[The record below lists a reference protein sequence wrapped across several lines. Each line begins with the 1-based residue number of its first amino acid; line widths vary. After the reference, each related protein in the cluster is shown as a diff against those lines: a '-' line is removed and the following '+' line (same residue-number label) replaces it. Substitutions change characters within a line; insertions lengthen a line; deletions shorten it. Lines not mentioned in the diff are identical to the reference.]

1 MANYLP
7 RRAGCDRDSRRLQQ
21 EDPGYTGPDRG
32 GLPKTPGCLLASDF
46 GEGVHTKRI
55 KKQRLERAGWVV
67 GDSAQFLQLS
77 VEENRFIELK
87 LALATGVRELRERRG
102 LTQAAL
108 AHRLGSSQSRVAK
121 MEAADRS
128 VSLDLIMRSLLT
140 IGATAADI
148 AKWIKRAETARAA

>member
-1 MANYLP
+1 M
-7 RRAGCDRDSRRLQQ
+7 
-21 EDPGYTGPDRG
+21 
-32 GLPKTPGCLLASDF
+32 
-46 GEGVHTKRI
+46 KRV
-55 KKQRLERAGWVV
+55 KKQRLERAGWAV
-67 GDSAQFLQLS
+67 GDSAQFLQMS

-87 LALATGVRELRERRG
+87 LALATGVRELRKRRG

-140 IGATAADI
+140 IGATATDI
-148 AKWIKRAETARAA
+148 AKWIKRAETGMAPRHGFEPRFTAPKAAVLPLDDRGSKGGKRSPTLSLTSSKGRDL

>member
-1 MANYLP
+1 MKP
-7 RRAGCDRDSRRLQQ
+7 
-21 EDPGYTGPDRG
+21 
-32 GLPKTPGCLLASDF
+32 
-46 GEGVHTKRI
+46 I
-55 KKQRLERAGWVV
+55 KKRRLERAGWVV
-67 GDSAQFLQLS
+67 GDNAQFLQLS

-87 LALATGVRELRERRG
+87 LALATGVRELRERKG

-140 IGATAADI
+140 IGATATEI
-148 AKWIKRAETARAA
+148 AKWIKRAETARADAFPRAEPVRKRPRTSAKRSKVT